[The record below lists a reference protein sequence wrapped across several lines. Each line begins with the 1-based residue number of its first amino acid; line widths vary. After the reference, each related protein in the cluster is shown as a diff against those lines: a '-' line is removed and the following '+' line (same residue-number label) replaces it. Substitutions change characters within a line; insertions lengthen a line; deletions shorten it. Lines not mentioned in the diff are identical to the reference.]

1 MACTAITFHGVTP
14 AVFDC
19 LKAKLDAG
27 GFPVSGDPDG
37 TLTGDGVTATY
48 SWDGTDSLFVIVSK
62 KPFFISCGHEMA
74 AIKTLFDQ
82 TTVVTGAIHDALQA
96 CGDSN

>member
-27 GFPVSGDPDG
+27 GFPVSGDPNG
-37 TLTGDGVTATY
+37 TLTGDGVTAIY
-48 SWDGTDSLFVIVSK
+48 SWDGTGSLTVIVTK
-62 KPFFISCGHEMA
+62 KPFFISCGH
-74 AIKTLFDQ
+74 
-82 TTVVTGAIHDALQA
+82 VTGAIHDALQA
-96 CGDSN
+96 CGDAD